1 MLVIK
6 YAPNI
11 FVTSFYICFFPI
23 PPLLQDTCVE
33 KLENNVLKCN
43 LFHISVFI
51 GDGMRHSFPFFF
63 FLCIHNLRT
72 KYPRKKI
79 RTHWILSKKKVRPII
94 YPREDNLDPRK
105 TYEKNVGPTKARWHN
120 GTRPTK
126 PAKAWDPQNLAHSRE
141 C

>member
-63 FLCIHNLRT
+63 AYVFTIYVQNTHEKKFGPTENS
-72 KYPRKKI
+72 RKK
-79 RTHWILSKKKVRPII
+79 K
-94 YPREDNLDPRK
+94 LD
-105 TYEKNVGPTKARWHN
+105 
-120 GTRPTK
+120 
-126 PAKAWDPQNLAHSRE
+126 L
-141 C
+141 